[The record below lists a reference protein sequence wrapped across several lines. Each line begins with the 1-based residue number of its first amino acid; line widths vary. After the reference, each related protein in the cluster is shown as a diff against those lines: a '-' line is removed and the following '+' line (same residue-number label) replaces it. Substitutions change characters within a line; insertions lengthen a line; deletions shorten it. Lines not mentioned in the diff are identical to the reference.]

1 MSIVAQGTPQ
11 DLTEIPAPKS
21 GAMSLVLHP
30 VALGTLLGSLLAI
43 LLSQWFLSQARTELA
58 EDAWNRDVIIELSA
72 LADAVAAL
80 DARDPKTS
88 PEEIQAI
95 LPQIAAASAD
105 GTQLRAMRLS
115 GARLLASTDARD
127 SAEKPLPRR
136 LARDEKWFF
145 DLAQGIRASVETNRD
160 EGVSRRR
167 HIEVEELADGRLR
180 ITAPYFI
187 DGQMAGVVQTERIR
201 PGLEAGAS
209 WLFASLMLL
218 LPYLVVLGVLGLA
231 GSKRRDVDVA
241 MQKPWALFFAA
252 ALALSLAFAI
262 YAFQGLNSARSFQGD
277 LTRHLA
283 GEFVQ
288 MRDLVGKLAGG
299 SGVSVAPGPDNSWD
313 VDLFQRPMGVI
324 DDQGEIDQQVLD
336 LRLDERAEA
345 MRGGLIGNWVL
356 GIVVLGFVGLGYGRR
371 LRRTVRQHR
380 YAYFYVTPAIFA
392 MMILVFFPFFYG
404 VTLSFTEQTVLNVS
418 EPLTDLFVGL
428 ANYIHILGDF
438 QVFQSTAEGAVIDY
452 QNFYW
457 TLFITICWTVLNV
470 GLGVTFGM
478 LLALALN
485 TKGLRFTN
493 FYRVILILPW
503 AIPNYITALI
513 WKGMFHQQFGV
524 INQAIQMFGG
534 EPVAWFDGVFSS
546 FMTGLIT
553 NSWLSFP
560 FMMVVI
566 LGGLQSISQ
575 DMYEAATVEGATRW
589 QQFKHITLPSLKPTI
604 IPAVIISVVWTFN
617 MFNVIYLVSGGE
629 PAGANEILITKSYK
643 IAFEEYRYGYAAAYS
658 VVIFAILLMY
668 GVFQTKVTKATEA
681 NA

>member
-1 MSIVAQGTPQ
+1 MSIVAQGTPE
-11 DLTEIPAPKS
+11 DLKELSAPRA
-21 GAMSLVLHP
+21 GPLGLLLHP
-30 VALGTLLGSLLAI
+30 VALGALLGALLAVF
-43 LLSQWFLSQARTELA
+43 LSHWFLSQARTELA
-58 EDAWNRDVIIELSA
+58 EDRWNRDVIIELSA
-72 LADAVAAL
+72 LADTVAAL
-80 DARDPKTS
+80 DARDKDAS
-88 PEEIQAI
+88 PREIQEI
-95 LPQIAAASAD
+95 LPQIAAATGEGVD
-105 GTQLRAMRLS
+105 LRVLRLS

-136 LARDEKWFF
+136 LARDEKWLF

-167 HIEVEELADGRLR
+167 QIEIEDLGDNRLR
-180 ITAPYFI
+180 ITAPYFV
-187 DGQMAGVVQTERIR
+187 DDAVAGVVQTERVR
-201 PGLEAGAS
+201 PQMKAGAPRG
-209 WLFASLMLL
+209 FALLMAL
-218 LPYLVVLGVLGLA
+218 LPYLVAVGLLAAAGPGRRDKDVAETKPWGLFLGSAVALTIAVGVYGIQGIGAVGDMQAGLA
-231 GSKRRDVDVA
+231 E
-241 MQKPWALFFAA
+241 QL
-252 ALALSLAFAI
+252 
-262 YAFQGLNSARSFQGD
+262 
-277 LTRHLA
+277 
-283 GEFVQ
+283 GEEMVE
-288 MRDLVGKLAGG
+288 MRDLVGRLAGG
-299 SGVSVAPGPDNSWD
+299 TGVTVSPGAENRWD
-313 VDLFQRPMGVI
+313 VDLYQRPMGLI
-324 DDQGEIDQQVLD
+324 DGQGVVVPEVLD
-336 LRLDERAEA
+336 ARSDELAGSLRDS
-345 MRGGLIGNWVL
+345 LIGNWAL
-356 GIVVLGFVGLGYGRR
+356 GLLLLAFLALGYGRR
-371 LRRTVRQHR
+371 VRRTVHQHR
-380 YAYFYVTPAIFA
+380 YAYFYVMPAIIA

-418 EPLTDLFVGL
+418 EPLTDLFVGFK
-428 ANYIHILGDF
+428 NYVDILGDF
-438 QVFQSTAEGAVIDY
+438 RVVQTTADGSVINY

-457 TLFITICWTVLNV
+457 TLFITVCWTVFNV
-470 GLGVTFGM
+470 LLGVTFGM

-493 FYRVILILPW
+493 LYRVILILPW

-553 NSWLSFP
+553 NGWLSFP

-575 DMYEAATVEGATRW
+575 DMYEAATVEGASRW
-589 QQFKHITLPSLKPTI
+589 QQFRHITLPSLKPTI